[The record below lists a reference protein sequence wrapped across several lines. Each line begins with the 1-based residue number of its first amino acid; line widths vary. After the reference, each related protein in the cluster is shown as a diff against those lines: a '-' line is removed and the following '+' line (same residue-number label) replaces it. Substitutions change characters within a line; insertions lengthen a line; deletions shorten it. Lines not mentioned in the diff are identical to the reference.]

1 MPVMNGPTAS
11 KQIRELGYKGMI
23 IGLTGHALS
32 EDVKD
37 YLNSGADKVI
47 VKPLRKDVL
56 FGLITEMENM
66 DGRNADN

>member
-11 KQIRELGYKGMI
+11 KHIRDLGYKGLI

-37 YLNSGADKVI
+37 YLDSGADKVI
-47 VKPLRKDVL
+47 VKPLRKEVL
-56 FGLITEMENM
+56 FGLIAEIENAAEMNSE
-66 DGRNADN
+66 